1 MSDSPLGPGV
11 PDGMVRCIH
20 CGTAYPTSAQHVCAG
35 EPTSAL
41 AAGPPAAA
49 RDSYVGADDEPD
61 ALIGTTLSERY
72 EIQARIGH
80 GGMGVVYR
88 ARHTLLGR
96 TVAVKVLAKHRSETD
111 QRRFLQEARL
121 ASQIVHPHIVYI
133 SDFGVLSDSR
143 PYLVME
149 YIEGP
154 TLGRILRK
162 TSGHRL
168 DILRALRIAQQIALG
183 MQAVHDRGIVHRDLK
198 PENIFVLPAGSA
210 ASAPSEAG
218 AAQATGGADDFIKI
232 VDFGIAKDTRAVASS
247 EPDAAVPAQRPSA
260 PNLRPPVVARDD
272 AETQQQPRSSG
283 DSEDSSGGSGGSGN
297 QGLTR
302 VGASIGTPR
311 YMAPE
316 QVDGA
321 GIDARADQ
329 YALGCILY
337 QLICGQLPF
346 TAPSAMELLS
356 LQKFEQAQSLR
367 ERFPQLAVPPS
378 IDALVLRMLAKSKAE
393 RFASMRDLSA
403 ALLHEIELLS
413 VQRGEKVAISS
424 GLAAQLGGGR
434 GTHVIVRGHKL
445 PLWAVAA
452 GGLGLIGLLSLV
464 GILGYRRYTRE
475 PAGLQPGELA
485 AIESA
490 ARKVLESDLRATD
503 ADLKQGALKGLSLTR
518 DAAYRGV
525 LQEALL
531 DGSPAIQSRAAEALG
546 QLGDRQA
553 VPALQAVLG
562 KQPKEAVQAAVAAA
576 LLQLGDGLGQRTLE
590 AMLSGSSSEARL
602 RAIAILCQRGHSQAL
617 GMAEQTLA
625 APSLPEPLRLSL
637 LGCLTQAGN
646 ESALSVLRGKMR
658 SASVEEALLAA
669 ARLAQQGHE
678 EGRAFLRAQVQA
690 AGREK
695 LLAARFLA
703 APDEPQMGELFRQVL
718 RDRQA
723 TPPSRLLASEGL
735 GLSGQLLDVRLLS
748 RQLGAEAGAALQLGS
763 ATAIITLAA
772 SDPGALSEQSLKWAR
787 AALADGEWTVREAA
801 VAVLADSTAHD
812 AGPLLSKLLGDVHPA
827 VRAST
832 ARALGRRRDEGAELA
847 LRTGLGDREEAVRE
861 ASLRSLLQIEA
872 AVPAEAAVRKTLQQ
886 GVGGWVK
893 ELVSAGGEVER
904 SLARSL
910 LLRLGDRGQL
920 SPLRELSQS
929 GNAEV
934 RRLLVEQLGAEIEFV
949 AGLLRDAVFAVRFA
963 AAQKL
968 AAAGDRRAIPVLRE
982 ALAQA
987 TPEALPA
994 LSGLRRL
1001 GEAAT
1006 LPEGLLSKLAVGQ
1019 VAVRLSLLDALPGL
1033 FQDENGQVMAL
1044 LRRLARDVDAE
1055 VRKRTAEVAAALP
1068 LGPAGHP
1075 GLPILRLLGSDAD
1088 ASVRARAATLQA
1100 GVLRTV
1106 SASSPDRTEPAP
1118 PTPVAKSGSGG
1129 AAIDGG
1135 GSATPANANG
1145 PASPT
1150 LPASSAEPASPTPEP
1165 AENPEKLGAAQGS
1178 GFVLVEAAGGVQF
1191 QIDKGR
1197 WQSAAKKP
1205 LALSAGEHELT
1216 ALSGTQTLQIK
1227 DGATLTVTVAESTIE
1242 KLVSAGLEAHEKKDL
1257 RKAQK
1262 LFEKAS
1268 SLCNRERKHPQPC
1281 VELSLESQ
1289 FHLGQIHEAAD
1300 RPAEAVSAFQK
1311 VAQGGA
1317 AGKAGAGRRSEAQ
1330 AAVARLLPSLG
1341 QVVIPKRE
1349 GSRCQEV
1356 TLYMLPGNHL
1366 IEVEGARQTVKVR
1379 AGETARLGRCE

>member
-20 CGTAYPTSAQHVCAG
+20 CGTAYQTSAQHVCAG

-41 AAGPPAAA
+41 AAGPPATA
-49 RDSYVGADDEPD
+49 RDSYVGGDDEPD

-121 ASQIVHPHIVYI
+121 ASQIVHPNIVYI

-162 TSGHRL
+162 ASGHRL

-198 PENIFVLPAGSA
+198 PENIFVLASGHAS
-210 ASAPSEAG
+210 ASAPEVAAEAP
-218 AAQATGGADDFIKI
+218 TGGGDDFIKI

-260 PNLRPPVVARDD
+260 PNLRPPAVLGGD
-272 AETQQQPRSSG
+272 AVTQQQLRSPS
-283 DSEDSSGGSGGSGN
+283 DSEDSSEGSGGSGN

-378 IDALVLRMLAKSKAE
+378 IDALVLRMLAKSKTE
-393 RFASMRDLSA
+393 RFASMRELSA
-403 ALLHEIELLS
+403 ALLHEIEILS

-434 GTHVIVRGHKL
+434 GTHIIVRGRKV

-452 GGLGLIGLLSLV
+452 GGLGLVGLLSLV
-464 GILGYRRYTRE
+464 GVLGYRRFTRE

-485 AIESA
+485 TIESA

-503 ADLKQGALKGLSLTR
+503 AELKLGALKGLSLTR
-518 DAAYRGV
+518 DAAYRGA
-525 LQEALL
+525 LQEALS
-531 DGSPAIQSRAAEALG
+531 DGTPAIQSRAAEALG

-562 KQPKEAVQAAVAAA
+562 KKPPEAVQAAVAAA

-590 AMLSGSSSEARL
+590 AMLTGSGEARL

-617 GMAEQTLA
+617 SLAEQTLA

-646 ESALSVLRGKMR
+646 ESALSALRGKLR
-658 SASVEEALLAA
+658 SASGEEALLAA

-703 APDEPQMGELFRQVL
+703 APDEPQVGELFRQVL

-735 GLSGQLLDVRLLS
+735 GLCGQLLDVRLLF

-763 ATAIITLAA
+763 ATSIVTLAA

-801 VAVLADSTAHD
+801 VAVLVDSTAHD
-812 AGPLLSKLLGDVHPA
+812 AGPMLSKLLSDAHPA

-832 ARALGRRRDEGAELA
+832 ARALGRRRDEGAVLA
-847 LRTGLGDREEAVRE
+847 LRTGLEDREMAVRE

-910 LLRLGDRGQL
+910 LLRLGDREQL
-920 SPLRELSQS
+920 PSLRELAQS

-934 RRLLVEQLGAEIEFV
+934 RRLLVDQLGSEIEFV

-987 TPEALPA
+987 TPEALSA

-1001 GEAAT
+1001 GETAT
-1006 LPEGLLSKLAVGQ
+1006 LPEGLLGKLAVGP
-1019 VAVRLSLLDALPGL
+1019 VAVRLSLLDALPAL
-1033 FQDENGQVMAL
+1033 FQEENGQVMAL

-1055 VRKRTAEVAAALP
+1055 VRRRTAEVAAALP
-1068 LGPAGHP
+1068 QGPAGHP
-1075 GLPILRLLGSDAD
+1075 GLPILRLLSSDGD

-1106 SASSPDRTEPAP
+1106 FQSPPERAESPR
-1118 PTPVAKSGSGG
+1118 PTPPAKPDSGG
-1129 AAIDGG
+1129 APIDGG
-1135 GSATPANANG
+1135 SPAN
-1145 PASPT
+1145 PPSP
-1150 LPASSAEPASPTPEP
+1150 SSPSSPTPEP
-1165 AENPEKLGAAQGS
+1165 AANPEKLGVAQGS
-1178 GFVLVEAAGGVQF
+1178 GFVLVEAGAGVQF

-1205 LALSAGEHELT
+1205 IALSAGEHELT

-1281 VELSLESQ
+1281 AELSLESQ

-1311 VAQGGA
+1311 VVQTGA
-1317 AGKAGAGRRSEAQ
+1317 AGKSGAGRRSEAQ